1 MSNTCRDIDGAEGS
15 SNSPWSVD
23 AVRAAG
29 VAGLARLL
37 GDVGFLLEGLAKDP
51 GDLFETQGMA
61 RSSIANLMVSEQVI
75 RGAQDALEARTV
87 VALAEVT
94 RRDRLAEA
102 RDEAAQEDSALSSST
117 VLDKQADGRTRR
129 DLSLVTRCSPSAA
142 GSSLASARRL
152 VASMPNM
159 LTAMAE
165 RKVSARAAYAVA
177 GSVSVLDGAQ
187 CREVDVILG
196 ERLPSLDGAGVRRWR
211 DEAAAAMMD
220 LDPERS
226 LLRHRRARRERGV
239 TLTPGDHGMAD
250 LRAHLPAIDAQLLHK
265 RLSLEAERRR
275 AEGGDAGH
283 GALMADALV
292 DTVLGRDG
300 AMEQVELDLGV
311 IITDRALF
319 RPDAGDPAHIE
330 GYGPVPPEAVRE
342 QLRAIV
348 APPRRPETDQL
359 GSSQSGPGQS
369 GPGQTGPDQSGPDV
383 PGPDPFGD
391 DGPTTRAVIR
401 RLYTHPT
408 SGELVAVESR
418 GRAFPPALAK
428 FLTWRD
434 TSCRGPFCN
443 AQSRQ
448 RDHITPYA
456 RGGPTSLDNGEDA
469 CAHCNQKENDALTV
483 ERIDDPENT
492 GHRVAWTGHAGIT
505 RVTAPTPLAR
515 PPRAATT
522 EAPNPELMPPV
533 PEAAT
538 AGEPADDHEAS
549 ASASGSAPE
558 VPADAATMAE
568 VRDRGASQTRRAGPR
583 RRAQRE
589 EALRLLTR
597 RTRRRDSAPA
607 QSVSPAPSGSPGTS
621 EPPGPSGPPKPEA
634 SRGGTGEKPDDEND

>member
-1 MSNTCRDIDGAEGS
+1 MSATNSTIGDAESS
-15 SNSPWSVD
+15 SNHPWSID
-23 AVRAAG
+23 AVRAGGMDA
-29 VAGLARLL
+29 LAQLL
-37 GDVGFLLEGLAKDP
+37 GDVGFLLEALAKDP

-61 RSSIANLMVSEQVI
+61 RGGITHLMVSEQVI

-102 RDEAAQEDSALSSST
+102 RDEAAQEDAAVRSST
-117 VLDKQADGRTRR
+117 LLDKQADGRTRR
-129 DLSLVTRCSPSAA
+129 DLSLITRCSPSAA

-165 RKVSARAAYAVA
+165 RKVSSRAAYAVA

-187 CREVDVILG
+187 CREVDAILG

-220 LDPERS
+220 LDAEGA
-226 LLRHRRARRERGV
+226 LLRHRRARKGRAV
-239 TLTPGDHGMAD
+239 TIIPGDHGMAD
-250 LRAHLPAIDAQLLHK
+250 LHAHLPAIDARLLHK

-275 AEGGDAGH
+275 AEGGDVGH

-342 QLRAIV
+342 QLRAAV
-348 APPRRPETDQL
+348 APRRAE
-359 GSSQSGPGQS
+359 PGAEH
-369 GPGQTGPDQSGPDV
+369 D
-383 PGPDPFGD
+383 GPDPYGE
-391 DGPTTRAVIR
+391 DGPATRATIR
-401 RLYTHPT
+401 RLFTHPT
-408 SGELVAVESR
+408 TGELVAVESR
-418 GRAFPPALAK
+418 GRAFPPALEK

-448 RDHITPYA
+448 NDHIRPYA
-456 RGGPTSLDNGEDA
+456 QGGPTSLDNGQDA
-469 CAHCNQKENDALTV
+469 CLHCNQKENDALAV
-483 ERIDDPENT
+483 ECVDDLENA
-492 GHRVAWTGHAGIT
+492 GHRVAWTGHSGVT
-505 RVTAPTPLAR
+505 RVTAPTPLSR
-515 PPRAATT
+515 PPRPSPAGDQPPGPAGAAGPD
-522 EAPNPELMPPV
+522 ESAPGNADPNALAQEPP
-533 PEAAT
+533 
-538 AGEPADDHEAS
+538 AGIER
-549 ASASGSAPE
+549 GSAAADPE
-558 VPADAATMAE
+558 GARR
-568 VRDRGASQTRRAGPR
+568 RDRGTDP
-583 RRAQRE
+583 
-589 EALRLLTR
+589 
-597 RTRRRDSAPA
+597 
-607 QSVSPAPSGSPGTS
+607 
-621 EPPGPSGPPKPEA
+621 
-634 SRGGTGEKPDDEND
+634 